1 VIFFGILLLDRIVL
15 FVTLTS
21 YLIWFSRNKLIH
33 DVVINSPS
41 KVLHQILF
49 TMDKH
54 ILAWNDKSLP
64 SLWAPPLLGPIKE
77 NFDVV
82 VRGSSVVAT
91 TTISNSSGLII
102 MAATQELFSSDVL
115 LGEASTAL
123 LATWLAVLA
132 GFDSFPLEGDA
143 LLVILA
149 IKESYSFFFLE
160 LFKYCIRY

>member
-33 DVVINSPS
+33 DVVIHSPS

-82 VRGSSVVAT
+82 VRGSSVV
-91 TTISNSSGLII
+91 
-102 MAATQELFSSDVL
+102 AATQELFSSDVL

-149 IKESYSFFFLE
+149 IKESYSFFVLE